1 MIWAKTPFDLTDD
14 SASWN
19 PWIGDNV
26 PDYPCPIVAE
36 EKVCIDWERFNV
48 DTPVASPWSDPNEPR
63 IVVSWDDGRRPVA
76 ALPRPVGGLHKGIH
90 FPGPQK
96 TPTASVYV
104 ADQSSNDISTIDATT
119 NQVRGPA
126 LPVGRWPFRIAIT
139 PDGSTIV
146 VLNRGDAT
154 LVTIDAATHA
164 IVGAPIPVR
173 PEPAGL
179 AIHPNGTRIYVTSY
193 GSKFVCVVDLGLRRV
208 IREIAMPD
216 RPDAIAILPNGTK
229 AYASIPPIVSLSVID
244 LATDTVSGAPIPT
257 VQAMENL
264 LVSPNGLLLYV
275 PGSRRVAVLD
285 TVRDHFLDLTFSVG
299 EYPAALAITPD
310 GSQLYVANAFD
321 DTVSVIGLAASSGI
335 STARA
340 DITTIPVG
348 KRPLALAVAPNGTSV
363 YVANNDSNDIS
374 IIDVATNR
382 VTGSS
387 IAVGVNPGAIAEPV
401 MPRFGAAALGLL
413 RGIRRVRIRGGGE
426 WYLLRVC
433 FSRPATPGGYDDV
446 VSVRDQLGHS
456 LSVWGEPGAVLE
468 PFTDYRLS
476 ATVSRETVGLG
487 ALGGWHD
494 TDPLVLKDRYFRTG
508 GPPGLAGFSVPEGL
522 DPGKSAT
529 GLEDL
534 TRYVAQTVPSTL
546 TPPGKLPE
554 LTRPVFRAYD
564 IGATFDEDYVD
575 RMYELAGRDL
585 AVQIYDSRNLPE
597 RDIDGR
603 LAVLANPWGNAA
615 EVTLSETHQRWVE
628 MVNAAS
634 CIPRDLDV
642 TAFPKNKTLTAP
654 DHILAGNTLYEA
666 RLVPLLL
673 RAPVVGGAGWTTGTT
688 PAGVPML
695 QPVPRNSDSPETW
708 TDVLIVLRIQPA
720 ATAPAGIQFR
730 LGAGGHYELVVDAQ
744 NGLLTLTGG
753 SVAALSPFTY
763 DVNQSYRF
771 AIEAI
776 GSRLRVE
783 QDEAVIFDVE
793 DASFTTGGLALFPWS
808 GAANSHFLDLAVYDF
823 RNGAPVAYRFSFTTS
838 DYVDFFHQ
846 IQSFQDET
854 WSAALGAGAS
864 LPSLMV
870 RATDL
875 SAPAS
880 QEEARAYDAL
890 AETLL
895 GAAARQLPSRLEVT
909 KVTQAD
915 VVPALL
921 FRGSE
926 PIDWRRTTLALL
938 QAASSSLPAA
948 VPRGNLK
955 LTSVA
960 FGDLQLGGDVVA
972 VLLRD
977 AADLTGYRIETLLAA
992 AWVPWYV
999 FDQERKRPAGTRF
1012 EVHGG
1017 TSPLPLAEPGVIP
1030 KAANAAGHGQ
1040 RLPVDAAEL
1049 RLVAPDGTIEH
1060 ARRFLPFEAYT
1071 PIAVDVMRS
1080 ADGTGFFLI
1089 PSSGSAF
1096 GAGTYRAALKYE
1108 RDKMGVEPILS
1119 RAGSKAAES
1128 VIIDIPSWA
1137 DTVPAIG
1144 QPSFLQST
1152 FGTSGN
1158 FEGVTPRAAG
1168 GMAHIERDKQTLEWT
1183 QSTTF
1188 ADRVGTVSDG
1198 SLIRGSFGNLEVVA
1212 RIGDQLAPFWRNA
1225 ATLDCSAAD
1234 FFAAGVSGTP
1244 SFIQGRF
1251 GTPGNFE
1258 VVAPLAIGGMAH
1270 FYRNNAD
1277 PLLPW

>member
-1 MIWAKTPFDLTDD
+1 MLDGRCNFLKTRAKQKDSEEPDFHALIVLDAKAGYFLIGLDAKWKYNKETGKLAEIAGSAEAFFDLNHPLNWHLYIGKRDPLEQRIRATFAGLFTANGYFMLDPHRLAVGVWIGKKDHYGFGPVSADLEAWLDANAALSFQPAQFHADLWLHGLLAVKVFKFRLGIGLDARLDADIFKPFHILGTLSIVISTRFKDFKFDVRLEWGPQPVRPEIPGAYKDAGIGHLKSTVEWALLEGAAAPTVPVDCRPYITFENPVHDLAGVGVNPAPDPGWVIIGDPSSGQGSAKVHYKLQEIALYRGTQPVDGKSTLGHSFPRPLYGSWAAAPSNAGAGGAAAGQNRLMIWAKTPFDLTDD

-63 IVVSWDDGRRPVA
+63 IVVSWDDGRHPVA

-208 IREIAMPD
+208 IREIATPD
-216 RPDAIAILPNGTK
+216 RPYAIAILPNGTT
-229 AYASIPPIVSLSVID
+229 AYGSIPPIVSLSVID
-244 LATDTVSGAPIPT
+244 LATRTVCGAPGAT
-257 VQAMENL
+257 VQAVENL

-387 IAVGVNPGAIAEPV
+387 IAVGVNPGAIAVWPRPTASVIAALPFGVGGPEVGGGVVNEVVIEVPPGTATVSVTVHEVTAHLKGEVIDPPSTSSTIAEPFEL
-401 MPRFGAAALGLL
+401 RFDAAALGLQK
-413 RGIRRVRIRGGGE
+413 GIRRVRIRGDGE

-433 FSRPATPGGYDDV
+433 FTRPATPGGYDDL
-446 VSVRDQLGHS
+446 VSVHDQLDHS

-634 CIPRDLDV
+634 CIPRD
-642 TAFPKNKTLTAP
+642 
-654 DHILAGNTLYEA
+654 
-666 RLVPLLL
+666 R
-673 RAPVVGGAGWTTGTT
+673 
-688 PAGVPML
+688 
-695 QPVPRNSDSPETW
+695 
-708 TDVLIVLRIQPA
+708 
-720 ATAPAGIQFR
+720 
-730 LGAGGHYELVVDAQ
+730 
-744 NGLLTLTGG
+744 
-753 SVAALSPFTY
+753 
-763 DVNQSYRF
+763 
-771 AIEAI
+771 
-776 GSRLRVE
+776 
-783 QDEAVIFDVE
+783 
-793 DASFTTGGLALFPWS
+793 
-808 GAANSHFLDLAVYDF
+808 
-823 RNGAPVAYRFSFTTS
+823 
-838 DYVDFFHQ
+838 
-846 IQSFQDET
+846 
-854 WSAALGAGAS
+854 
-864 LPSLMV
+864 
-870 RATDL
+870 
-875 SAPAS
+875 
-880 QEEARAYDAL
+880 
-890 AETLL
+890 
-895 GAAARQLPSRLEVT
+895 
-909 KVTQAD
+909 
-915 VVPALL
+915 
-921 FRGSE
+921 
-926 PIDWRRTTLALL
+926 
-938 QAASSSLPAA
+938 
-948 VPRGNLK
+948 
-955 LTSVA
+955 
-960 FGDLQLGGDVVA
+960 
-972 VLLRD
+972 
-977 AADLTGYRIETLLAA
+977 
-992 AWVPWYV
+992 
-999 FDQERKRPAGTRF
+999 
-1012 EVHGG
+1012 
-1017 TSPLPLAEPGVIP
+1017 
-1030 KAANAAGHGQ
+1030 
-1040 RLPVDAAEL
+1040 
-1049 RLVAPDGTIEH
+1049 
-1060 ARRFLPFEAYT
+1060 
-1071 PIAVDVMRS
+1071 
-1080 ADGTGFFLI
+1080 
-1089 PSSGSAF
+1089 
-1096 GAGTYRAALKYE
+1096 
-1108 RDKMGVEPILS
+1108 
-1119 RAGSKAAES
+1119 
-1128 VIIDIPSWA
+1128 
-1137 DTVPAIG
+1137 
-1144 QPSFLQST
+1144 
-1152 FGTSGN
+1152 
-1158 FEGVTPRAAG
+1158 
-1168 GMAHIERDKQTLEWT
+1168 
-1183 QSTTF
+1183 
-1188 ADRVGTVSDG
+1188 
-1198 SLIRGSFGNLEVVA
+1198 
-1212 RIGDQLAPFWRNA
+1212 
-1225 ATLDCSAAD
+1225 
-1234 FFAAGVSGTP
+1234 
-1244 SFIQGRF
+1244 
-1251 GTPGNFE
+1251 
-1258 VVAPLAIGGMAH
+1258 
-1270 FYRNNAD
+1270 
-1277 PLLPW
+1277 